1 VKKVDRKGIISSIV
15 FIISIASIIYALIFN
30 PANWIVIGISIIG
43 IPLSVLSFGLIIMAR
58 AKKEEEEDRRREPFI
73 GY

>member
-1 VKKVDRKGIISSIV
+1 MDKKGTISAIV
-15 FIISIASIIYALIFN
+15 FIIAIVAIIYALLFN
-30 PANWIVIGISIIG
+30 PPEWIVIGIAIAG

-58 AKKEEEEDRRREPFI
+58 ARKDEEDDRRREPFI